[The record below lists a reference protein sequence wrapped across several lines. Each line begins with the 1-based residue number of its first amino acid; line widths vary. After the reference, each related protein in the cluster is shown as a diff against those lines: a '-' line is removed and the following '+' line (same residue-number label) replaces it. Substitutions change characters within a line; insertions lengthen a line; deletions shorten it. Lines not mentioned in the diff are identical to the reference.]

1 MLNLAPTDVCLRSI
15 HVDVH
20 SILSVLIDTFEFGKR
35 DPDLQIIHRASVIT
49 RPFVA
54 GEMELGTR
62 MPLKVRLA
70 PREDKED
77 GEA

>member
-1 MLNLAPTDVCLRSI
+1 M
-15 HVDVH
+15 
-20 SILSVLIDTFEFGKR
+20 LIDTFEFDKR
-35 DPDLQIIHRASVIT
+35 DPDIQIIHRSSVIT

-62 MPLKVRLA
+62 MPLKVRRLA
-70 PREDKED
+70 AREDKED

>member
-1 MLNLAPTDVCLRSI
+1 M
-15 HVDVH
+15 
-20 SILSVLIDTFEFGKR
+20 LIDTFEFDKR
-35 DPDLQIIHRASVIT
+35 DPDIQIIHRSSVIT

-70 PREDKED
+70 AREDKED

>member
-1 MLNLAPTDVCLRSI
+1 MR
-15 HVDVH
+15 
-20 SILSVLIDTFEFGKR
+20 SILSVLIDTFEFDKR
-35 DPDLQIIHRASVIT
+35 DPNIQIIHRSSVIT

-70 PREDKED
+70 PREAKED